1 MSNAVLTLG
10 QGWFWVDFPTCIPL
24 DLITH
29 IITTGGAIPPDMRRT
44 LPTSRPLAE
53 YKPTERAPPS
63 LISPA
68 APPRAAW
75 RCQHKGL
82 TPEPWPADA
91 KNNFDFVKVLRVLRV
106 ARLLRGLRRAPPP
119 H

>member
-68 APPRAAW
+68 GGVALSTQRSD
-75 RCQHKGL
+75 
-82 TPEPWPADA
+82 PWA
-91 KNNFDFVKVLRVLRV
+91 L
-106 ARLLRGLRRAPPP
+106 ARRLEEQL
-119 H
+119 